1 MNISTP
7 EPEPTLYL
15 FIGYPGAGKTSVAK
29 YIHKQSGAIH
39 LWADQERQ
47 IMFTNPTHSHQ
58 ESKELYD
65 KLNSKA
71 KSLLNSGKSVIF
83 DTNFNY
89 FSDRELM
96 RNIAKETNASTKLIW
111 LTTPK
116 TIAKE
121 RALHHTHRDQNGY
134 LVTMTETEFENLS
147 NHLEKPK
154 SSERPIKINGA
165 DLDYLKLSQQLGI

>member
-1 MNISTP
+1 MQ
-7 EPEPTLYL
+7 EQPTLYL
-15 FIGYPGAGKTSVAK
+15 LMGYPGAGKTTVAK
-29 YIHKQSGAIH
+29 YIHQKTGAVH

-47 IMFTNPTHSHQ
+47 ALYVNPSHSIQ
-58 ESKELYD
+58 ESEELYD
-65 KLNSKA
+65 LLDIKT
-71 KSLLNSGKSVIF
+71 KSLLTAGNSVIF

-89 FSDRELM
+89 FSDREKM
-96 RNIAKETNASTKLIW
+96 RNIAKETHASTKLIW
-111 LTTPK
+111 LTTSK